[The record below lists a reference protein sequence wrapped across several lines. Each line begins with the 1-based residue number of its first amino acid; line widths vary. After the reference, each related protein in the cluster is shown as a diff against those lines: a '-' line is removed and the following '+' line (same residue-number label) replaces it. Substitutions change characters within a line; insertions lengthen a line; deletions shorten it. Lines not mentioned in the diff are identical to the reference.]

1 MQLNK
6 ALNSTTSWTVSSIL
20 IVAVLTVVVWSLNKG
35 MIFSDEAYFVFRTVP
50 GIEKLGETY
59 WNILYSPFILENYV
73 YTKYLLIFLTGS
85 TAYLMGYSAAA
96 YLKFSISPCLIGIWS
111 VITQFAFFSP
121 TGITPNHTSIN
132 LIILNL
138 VIASLSFY
146 LLYKKNIF
154 LFLLGFFFSC
164 LTFVFIT
171 SNIFIVPLLIFL
183 FLFDKNEFWKNTI
196 FIVLGG
202 LTLYSIYF
210 VFLQSPQEFYSGI
223 LKAIDSFNYEKA
235 YSPSGLLIWHKRLIW
250 ESLIPLILIGIAAL
264 KYSRYPWIYYPMWI
278 SICFYLIYLI
288 FKGVTHE
295 YTLFPLNSIY
305 FLSGLIIVYALKN
318 KICTKNY
325 FAILL
330 IVLPYFASFGTDV
343 HFFYKSIFYFPFILV
358 GSLFLGSSLKSKL
371 GDNLL
376 IGFLLITIVA
386 LSTFFTYP
394 FRSAWAGGYRL
405 IDQNREYEFKG
416 STLFF
421 DNQRYESLTEAKPY
435 LQGKQNVLVSH
446 PDLWGY
452 VLILDAKP
460 LYYHFKF
467 NDYTLKYIEENQ
479 IPKKNL
485 LLLEDKKHPFPEE
498 MIQKLLGDKF
508 ALEKKVELSDFNIF
522 TLEAPTLN

>member
-1 MQLNK
+1 MKLNK

-20 IVAVLTVVVWSLNKG
+20 LVAVLTVVVWSLDKG
-35 MIFSDEAYFVFRTVP
+35 MIFSDEAYFVFRTMP
-50 GIEKLGETY
+50 GIEKLGDSY
-59 WNILYSPFILENYV
+59 WNIIYSPFILDNYV
-73 YTKYLLIFLTGS
+73 HTKYLLIFLTIS

-96 YLKFSISPCLIGIWS
+96 YLKFSISPGLIGIWC

-121 TGITPNHTSIN
+121 TGITPNHSSIN
-132 LIILNL
+132 LLIFNL

-154 LFLLGFFFSC
+154 LFILGFFLSC

-183 FLFDKNEFWKNTI
+183 FLLDKNKFWKNTL

-210 VFLQSPQEFYSGI
+210 IFLQSPQEFYSGI

-235 YSPSGLLIWHKRLIW
+235 YSPSGSLIWHKILIW
-250 ESLIPLILIGIAAL
+250 QSIIPLILIGIASL
-264 KYSRYPWIYYPMWI
+264 KYSRNPWIYYPMWI
-278 SICFYLIYLI
+278 SIIIYLIYLI
-288 FKGVTHE
+288 FNAVTHK
-295 YTLFPLNSIY
+295 YSLFPLNSIY
-305 FLSGLIIVYALKN
+305 FLSGLIIIYALKY
-318 KICTKNY
+318 KICTKTY

-330 IVLPYFASFGTDV
+330 IILPYCASFGTDV
-343 HFFYKSIFYFPFILV
+343 QFYYKSIFYFPFILV
-358 GSLFLGSSLKSKL
+358 GSLFLGSSVKSKL

-386 LSTFFTYP
+386 SLTFFTYP
-394 FRSAWAGGYRL
+394 FRPAWAGGYKL

-416 STLFF
+416 TKLFF
-421 DNQRYESLTEAKPY
+421 DSQRYENLNEAKPY
-435 LQGKQNVLVSH
+435 LQGEQNVLVSH

-460 LYYHFKF
+460 LFYYFEF

-485 LLLEDKKHPFPEE
+485 LLLEDKKYPFPEE
-498 MIQKLLGDKF
+498 MIHKLLGGKF
-508 ALEKKVELSDFNIF
+508 ALAKKVELSDFIIY
-522 TLEAPTLN
+522 TLEAP

>member
-1 MQLNK
+1 MKLNK
-6 ALNSTTSWTVSSIL
+6 ALNSTTSWRFSSIL
-20 IVAVLTVVVWSLNKG
+20 LVAVLMVVVWSLNKG
-35 MIFSDEAYFVFRTVP
+35 MIFSDEAYFVLRTMP

-59 WNILYSPFILENYV
+59 WNILYSPFILENYLH
-73 YTKYLLIFLTGS
+73 TKYLLIFLTIS

-96 YLKFSISPCLIGIWS
+96 YLKFSISPVLIGIWC

-132 LIILNL
+132 LIIFNL
-138 VIASLSFY
+138 IIANLSLY

-154 LFLLGFFFSC
+154 LFLLGFFFGC

-183 FLFDKNEFWKNTI
+183 FLFDKNKFWKNTI

-210 VFLQSPQEFYSGI
+210 IFLQSPQEFYFGI

-235 YSPSGLLIWHKRLIW
+235 YSPSGLLIWHKKLIW
-250 ESLIPLILIGIAAL
+250 ESIIPLILIGIAAL
-264 KYSRYPWIYYPMWI
+264 KYSRNPWIYYPMWI
-278 SICFYLIYLI
+278 SIIFYLIYLI
-288 FKGVTHE
+288 FNGVNHV

-318 KICTKNY
+318 KISTKTY

-358 GSLFLGSSLKSKL
+358 GSLFLGSSVKSKL
-371 GDNLL
+371 GDNLV

-386 LSTFFTYP
+386 SLTFFTYP
-394 FRSAWAGGYRL
+394 FRPSWAGGYRL

-416 STLFF
+416 SNLYF
-421 DNQRYESLTEAKPY
+421 NSQRYESLKEAKPY
-435 LQGKQNVLVSH
+435 LKGERNVLVSTQN
-446 PDLWGY
+446 LWGF

-479 IPKKNL
+479 IPKENL
-485 LLLEDKKHPFPEE
+485 LLLEDKKHPFPVEL
-498 MIQKLLGDKF
+498 IQKLLGDKF
-508 ALEKKVELSDFNIF
+508 ALEKKVELSDFIIY
-522 TLEAPTLN
+522 TLEAP

>member
-1 MQLNK
+1 MRLNS
-6 ALNSTTSWTVSSIL
+6 ALNSKISWTVSSIL
-20 IVAVLTVVVWSLNKG
+20 LFSVLTVVVWSLNKG
-35 MIFSDEAYFVFRTVP
+35 MIFSDEAYFVLRTIP

-59 WNILYSPFILENYV
+59 WNILYSPFILDNYLH
-73 YTKYLLIFLTGS
+73 TKYLLVFLTIS
-85 TAYLMGYSAAA
+85 TAYMMGYSAAS
-96 YLKFSISPCLIGIWS
+96 YLKFSISPVLIGIWC

-138 VIASLSFY
+138 VIVSLSFY

-154 LFLLGFFFSC
+154 LYLLGLFFGS

-171 SNIFIVPLLIFL
+171 SNIFIIPLLLFL
-183 FLFDKNEFWKNTI
+183 FLFNKSEFWKNTL
-196 FIVLGG
+196 FIILGG
-202 LTLYSIYF
+202 LTLYIIYF
-210 VFLQSPQEFYSGI
+210 IFLQSPQEFYAGI

-250 ESLIPLILIGIAAL
+250 ESLIPLIIIGIAAL
-264 KYSRYPWIYYPMWI
+264 KYSRYPFIRYPMWI
-278 SICFYLIYLI
+278 LIILYLAYLI
-288 FKGVTHE
+288 FKGVTHQ

-305 FLSGLIIVYALKN
+305 FLSGLIIVYSVKN
-318 KICTKNY
+318 KVCVKSY

-330 IVLPYFASFGTDV
+330 IILPYFASFGTDV

-358 GSLFLGSSLKSKL
+358 GSLYLASSMKSQL

-376 IGFLLITIVA
+376 IGFLVITIVA
-386 LSTFFTYP
+386 LISFFTYP
-394 FRSAWAGGYRL
+394 LRPAWAGGYKL

-416 STLFF
+416 SNLFF
-421 DNQRYESLTEAKPY
+421 DSQRFESLNEAKPY
-435 LQGKQNVLVSH
+435 LQGEQNVLVSH

-479 IPKKNL
+479 IPKQNL
-485 LLLEDKKHPFPEE
+485 LLLEDKKHPFPDE
-498 MIQKLLGDKF
+498 MIQKLLENKYT
-508 ALEKKVELSDFNIF
+508 LEKKVELSHFNIF
-522 TLEAPTLN
+522 TIEAPALN